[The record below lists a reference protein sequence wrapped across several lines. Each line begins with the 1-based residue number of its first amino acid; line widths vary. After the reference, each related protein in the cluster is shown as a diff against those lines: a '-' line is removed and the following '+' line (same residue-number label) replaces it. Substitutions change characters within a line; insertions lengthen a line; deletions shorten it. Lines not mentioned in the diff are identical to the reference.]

1 MKKQILKISVH
12 QSSKVIA
19 ITYIGLAVVVALLIL
34 VTVSLLGDPGERE
47 HALLIAVLYLVF
59 MPFLAYILVALF
71 CAIYNAVAERFGG
84 IEFYLEDAESRER
97 ETA

>member
-12 QSSKVIA
+12 QTSKVIA
-19 ITYIGLAVVVALLIL
+19 ITYVGLAVVFAVVMFI
-34 VTVSLLGDPGERE
+34 VISLFGDRGERE

-59 MPFLAYILVALF
+59 MPFLAYLLVALF

-84 IEFYLEDAESRER
+84 AEFYLEDTGSSEGGSS
-97 ETA
+97 